1 MTPKLHFD
9 ILHADTHCVGG
20 LIDALVQHL
29 KNPEQAG
36 KQLVKLTCFLD
47 GSDAQYFRET
57 TTQLLNGLTEKL
69 GDKAPPMVTVG
80 QPPLSAGTLALE
92 LTLFDADAEVQFKQL
107 ESIRYAVVTENQHKW
122 LVLGIALHEQESI
135 DFEQTVHNTF
145 ELAGLILTAEQL
157 QFKHIVRQ
165 WNYIENITGTTRVN
179 HGEFQFYQLFNDI
192 RAAFYRKNHLI
203 HDFPA
208 ATGIGCCSGGFVLEL
223 IALDNQTPVKTSSVK
238 SPVQNNAYDYSQA
251 MLVGDAILPAGKQ
264 APLFERAKVI
274 EDQHDGLVFISGTAA
289 IYGEHSVEIPDAA
302 EQTEITIDN
311 MFELI
316 STQNLQQNG
325 IQKVVET
332 LQPGYV
338 RVYVKN
344 PEHNEIVETV
354 CKKRFPTAPLLL
366 VHSDVCRPELL
377 VEIEAAFHVHFQQC

>member
-9 ILHADTHCVGG
+9 ILHTETHCVDG
-20 LIDALVQHL
+20 LIDALL
-29 KNPEQAG
+29 KYLKKPKLAG

-47 GSDAQYFRET
+47 GSDTLEFSKT
-57 TTQLLNGLTEKL
+57 TTQLLNSLTEKL
-69 GDKAPPMVTVG
+69 GDKAPPTVTVG
-80 QPPLSAGTLALE
+80 QPPLSAGKLALE
-92 LTLFDADAEVQFKQL
+92 LTLFEANAEVQFKQL
-107 ESIRYAVVTENQHKW
+107 EGIRYAVVTENEHKW
-122 LVLGIALHEQESI
+122 LLLGIALHELESI

-145 ELAGLILTAEQL
+145 ELAGQILSAEQF

-165 WNYIENITGTTRVN
+165 WNYIENITGTTRLT

-192 RAAFYRKNHLI
+192 RAAFYRNNHLI
-203 HDFPA
+203 SDFPA

-223 IALDNQTPVKTSSVK
+223 IAFYNQLPVKTSSVK
-238 SPVQNNAYDYSQA
+238 SPVQHNAYDYSQA

-274 EDQHDGLVFISGTAA
+274 EDQHAGLVFISGTAA
-289 IYGEHSVEIPDAA
+289 IYGEHSVDIPDAA

-332 LQPGYV
+332 LHPGYV
-338 RVYVKN
+338 RVYVKY
-344 PEHNEIVETV
+344 PEHHQIVENV